1 VVYRP
6 ERDRWGN
13 YVPSVLGDRYDA
25 FFWFGETHALRPM
38 HPWHVDARE
47 PETYPSGV

>member
-6 ERDRWGN
+6 ERDRWAN
-13 YVPSVLGDRYDA
+13 YVPSVLGERYDA
-25 FFWFGETHALRPM
+25 FLWFDETRALRPL
-38 HPWHVDARE
+38 HIEAVDVRE